1 MRLGRLDSATEALQR
16 GRGQGLIDGATL
28 GGLCM
33 ETLKRML
40 RRRSGGRE
48 RAWEYFRCMQNIDA
62 ANVRHYTKMLQTC
75 NDASEIDGLM
85 AELDRSGIRPNAGTA
100 PLVFSATQSALTAR
114 APPTAIFTTLHKVY
128 ARLGMF
134 AEAGN
139 VLKTAQHKG
148 LLDISGDA
156 DSKPFAIRILD
167 SSTLSASALSAL
179 PVADSCFSQCAYL
192 QSRRTHCGRCSDE
205 RTQRRTSRPSA
216 TRASRVLCTTVSRR
230 GSHAVAVMLLSSQGR
245 LAAGVMLDGCEAL
258 PSVQRWMAH
267 MEKHQVARG
276 EHT

>member
-1 MRLGRLDSATEALQR
+1 
-16 GRGQGLIDGATL
+16 
-28 GGLCM
+28 
-33 ETLKRML
+33 
-40 RRRSGGRE
+40 
-48 RAWEYFRCMQNIDA
+48 
-62 ANVRHYTKMLQTC
+62 
-75 NDASEIDGLM
+75 
-85 AELDRSGIRPNAGTA
+85 
-100 PLVFSATQSALTAR
+100 
-114 APPTAIFTTLHKVY
+114 
-128 ARLGMF
+128 MF

-179 PVADSCFSQCAYL
+179 PVAILASLSECASL
-192 QSRRTHCGRCSDE
+192 QSRRTHCGRWSDK

-230 GSHAVAVMLLSSQGR
+230 GSHSVMLLLSQGR
-245 LAAGVMLDGCEAL
+245 LATGVMLDGCEDL

-267 MEKHQVARG
+267 MEKHQVARD

>member
-1 MRLGRLDSATEALQR
+1 
-16 GRGQGLIDGATL
+16 
-28 GGLCM
+28 
-33 ETLKRML
+33 
-40 RRRSGGRE
+40 
-48 RAWEYFRCMQNIDA
+48 
-62 ANVRHYTKMLQTC
+62 
-75 NDASEIDGLM
+75 
-85 AELDRSGIRPNAGTA
+85 
-100 PLVFSATQSALTAR
+100 
-114 APPTAIFTTLHKVY
+114 
-128 ARLGMF
+128 MF

-167 SSTLSASALSAL
+167 SSTLSASALSVL
-179 PVADSCFSQCAYL
+179 PVAILAFSQCAYL
-192 QSRRTHCGRCSDE
+192 QSRRTHCGRWSDE

-230 GSHAVAVMLLSSQGR
+230 GSHSVMLLSSQGR
-245 LAAGVMLDGCEAL
+245 LAAGVMLDGCEDL

-267 MEKHQVARG
+267 MEKHQVARD

>member
-1 MRLGRLDSATEALQR
+1 MRLGRLDSATQALQR

-48 RAWEYFRCMQNIDA
+48 RAWEYFRCMQKIDA

-100 PLVFSATQSALTAR
+100 PRLRALPPALTSRPA
-114 APPTAIFTTLHKVY
+114 TAIFTTLHKVY

-179 PVADSCFSQCAYL
+179 PVVILASLSECAPL

-230 GSHAVAVMLLSSQGR
+230 GSHSVMLLLSQGR
-245 LAAGVMLDGCEAL
+245 LATGVMLDGCEDL

-267 MEKHQVARG
+267 MEKHQVARD